1 MTAYLAGMLQAPSR
15 HQLGL
20 LAHLH
25 SWVVVAGIGAAAVIT
40 ICLLRGPVMTDKF
53 LGAFGNL
60 AGKYGPKMFYAAI
73 GVLVVG
79 IVINEVGLIIIGA
92 SLAGS
97 LLLGLLAWHY

>member
-15 HQLGL
+15 HHLDL

-25 SWVVVAGIGAAAVIT
+25 SWVVVAVIGVAAVIS

-53 LGAFGNL
+53 LSSFGNL
-60 AGKYGPKMFYAAI
+60 AGKYGPKIFYGAV